1 MKLLV
6 MSMWSTGKRSAV
18 IWAESNTGN
27 SEIKGRCQCDRN
39 IGIYTK
45 HIDNFWQKEY
55 NIITNTC
62 KTTAIYLQGEMFM
75 AEQVLIQFR
84 ADKAL
89 KQEVTEIYERLGM
102 DLPTAFRM
110 FMTRSKMV
118 KGLPFEATL
127 PEQTIT
133 RVEAKNAFYE
143 LRKQAADVPEMSLD
157 EINAEIS
164 AVRAERKR

>member
-1 MKLLV
+1 
-6 MSMWSTGKRSAV
+6 
-18 IWAESNTGN
+18 
-27 SEIKGRCQCDRN
+27 
-39 IGIYTK
+39 
-45 HIDNFWQKEY
+45 
-55 NIITNTC
+55 
-62 KTTAIYLQGEMFM
+62 M

-89 KQEVTEIYERLGM
+89 KQEVTEIYEKLGM

-110 FMTRSKMV
+110 FMAKSKMV

-133 RVEAKNAFYE
+133 RAQAKNAFYE
-143 LRKQAADVPEMSLD
+143 LRRQAANVPEMSLE

>member
-1 MKLLV
+1 
-6 MSMWSTGKRSAV
+6 
-18 IWAESNTGN
+18 
-27 SEIKGRCQCDRN
+27 
-39 IGIYTK
+39 
-45 HIDNFWQKEY
+45 
-55 NIITNTC
+55 
-62 KTTAIYLQGEMFM
+62 M

-84 ADKAL
+84 ADKEL
-89 KQEVTEIYERLGM
+89 KQEVSEIYERLGM

-133 RVEAKNAFYE
+133 RAEAKRAFHE
-143 LRKQAADVPEMSLD
+143 LRRQAAGVPEMSLE

-164 AVRAERKR
+164 AARGKG

>member
-1 MKLLV
+1 MHAKQLQ
-6 MSMWSTGKRSAV
+6 
-18 IWAESNTGN
+18 NT
-27 SEIKGRCQCDRN
+27 
-39 IGIYTK
+39 Y
-45 HIDNFWQKEY
+45 KEG
-55 NIITNTC
+55 
-62 KTTAIYLQGEMFM
+62 AM

-89 KQEVTEIYERLGM
+89 KQEVTEIYEKLGM

-110 FMTRSKMV
+110 FMAKSKMV

-133 RVEAKNAFYE
+133 RAQAKNAFYE
-143 LRKQAADVPEMSLD
+143 LRRQAADVPEMSLE